1 MKPLSQYNSTD
12 IAQICREGDGRFDGL
27 WAGDLVKS
35 RKQAKRHGY
44 VYLLIA
50 GGSAF
55 LAAALMAC
63 TLSAFH

>member
-35 RKQAKRHGY
+35 RKQAKRY
-44 VYLLIA
+44 SIVYATLI
-50 GGSAF
+50 GGTMAMV
-55 LAAALMAC
+55 MAC
-63 TLSAFH
+63 TLSLFH